1 MSITT
6 NMTGATKSH
15 QRVWAVGDIH
25 GARSRLAT
33 LLAEA
38 GLIDAQGQWRA
49 GDDLGVCVG
58 DYFNRGP
65 EGAAVAQ
72 WLRAL
77 QTQARAAGGDL
88 ITLLGNHEVLM
99 CGVLTERA
107 SVPYGEVAGRWL
119 MNGGRFRDLEALE
132 RAPDLVAWLRALPAL
147 ALVNDTLF
155 VHSDSLVYC
164 ELGATVDEV
173 NAAVTAILRSG
184 DLDRIAA
191 LFDQLSRRRE
201 LGDASAVASLLRHFG
216 ARRVVHGHTPTYAS
230 APVITHDGRCVNI
243 EGALW
248 ESDDAEVYGFVYWEA
263 E

>member
-1 MSITT
+1 MSTISNFTT
-6 NMTGATKSH
+6 SAH
-15 QRVWAVGDIH
+15 RRVWAVGDIH
-25 GARSRLAT
+25 GARPRLAA
-33 LLAEA
+33 LLREA
-38 GLIDAQGQWRA
+38 GLVDAADDWRA
-49 GDDLGVCVG
+49 GADTGVCVG

-77 QTQARAAGGDL
+77 QAQARTAGGDL

-99 CGVLTERA
+99 CGVVTEHA
-107 SVPYGEVAGRWL
+107 NIPYGEVAGRWL

-132 RAPDLVAWLRALPAL
+132 RAPDLVAWLRGLPAL
-147 ALVNDTLF
+147 VMLNDTLF

-164 ELGATVDEV
+164 DLGATVAEV
-173 NAAVTAILRSG
+173 NAQVSAILHSG

-201 LGDASAVASLLRHFG
+201 LADAGAVETLLRHFG

-230 APVITHDGRCVNI
+230 APMFTHGGRCVNI

-248 ESDDAEVYGFVYWEA
+248 ESDDAEEYGFIYWE
-263 E
+263 